1 MPRPLL
7 IVAPLLAILAVF
19 TLAEAAQAHGRDPH
33 AGVAARN
40 GWRTN
45 LMEAKQEAVK
55 AGKPLMVVLR
65 CFD

>member
-1 MPRPLL
+1 MLRTVPIAAL
-7 IVAPLLAILAVF
+7 LLAVLAAF

-33 AGVAARN
+33 AGLATRN

-45 LMEAKQEAVK
+45 LSEAKQEAAK
-55 AGKPLMVVLR
+55 SSKPLMVVLR

>member
-1 MPRPLL
+1 MPRPVS
-7 IVAPLLAILAVF
+7 IAASLLALLALF
-19 TLAEAAQAHGRDPH
+19 TLAEAVQAHGRDPH
-33 AGVAARN
+33 ARVAARN

-45 LMEAKQEAVK
+45 LTEAKQEAAK

>member
-1 MPRPLL
+1 MLRPVP
-7 IVAPLLAILAVF
+7 IAAPLLAVLV
-19 TLAEAAQAHGRDPH
+19 TLTVAEAVQAHGRDPH
-33 AGVAARN
+33 AGLATRN

-45 LMEAKQEAVK
+45 LTQAKQEAAK